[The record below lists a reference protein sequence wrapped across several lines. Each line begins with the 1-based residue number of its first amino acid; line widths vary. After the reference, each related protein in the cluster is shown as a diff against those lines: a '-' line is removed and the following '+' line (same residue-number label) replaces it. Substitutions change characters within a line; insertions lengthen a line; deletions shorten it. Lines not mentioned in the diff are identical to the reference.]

1 MMFEED
7 ALLNQLIDRI
17 NPTPIVPS
25 KMPGGD
31 QPCDKIIFHQ
41 IAEKYN
47 FIAWLITV
55 NTKV

>member
-7 ALLNQLIDRI
+7 ALLNQSKYRI

-31 QPCDKIIFHQ
+31 QACDKIIFHQ

-47 FIAWLITV
+47 FIAWLIPV
-55 NTKV
+55 NT